1 MQYNAGRFSKEKP
14 KKFEIWH
21 ESFGFVLDETLASMN
36 MDERIK
42 FMETL
47 KKSGSP
53 YAKHIA
59 ETTSLEEFSTKG
71 RKGAKKEVE
80 APAAQAEMSI

>member
-1 MQYNAGRFSKEKP
+1 
-14 KKFEIWH
+14 
-21 ESFGFVLDETLASMN
+21 

-59 ETTSLEEFSTKG
+59 ETTSLEEFATKG
-71 RKGAKKEVE
+71 RKGAKKED
-80 APAAQAEMSI
+80 PAAQTEMSI